1 VNEVKLLLNLY
12 YETLYERL
20 LERKGDCLSR
30 MEQVL
35 SAQIRESGFREIT
48 PDKAGAYR
56 EACAAFLDERLEM
69 YNPTGVQ
76 YTFEPTSRK
85 EAFEL
90 EKQLDWYD
98 SEAEFERLCQAVRQ
112 KARPGM
118 TQPERQA
125 AVAEVIRQCGAYPDQ
140 SILAGY
146 TASPTCQKL
155 PDYVLATVLEEMLKK

>member
-1 VNEVKLLLNLY
+1 MNEVKLLLNLY

-20 LERKGDCLSR
+20 LERKGDCLRR

-35 SAQIRESGFREIT
+35 AGEIRERGFREIA
-48 PDKAGAYR
+48 PDKAGAYLD
-56 EACAAFLDERLEM
+56 ACAAFLEERLEM

-98 SEAEFERLCQAVRQ
+98 SEPEFDRLCQALRR
-112 KARPGM
+112 KARLGM

-125 AVAEVIRQCGAYPDQ
+125 AVGEVIRQCGAYPDQ

-146 TASPTCQKL
+146 TASPTPQKL
-155 PDYVLATVLEEMLKK
+155 PDYVLATVLEEMLKE